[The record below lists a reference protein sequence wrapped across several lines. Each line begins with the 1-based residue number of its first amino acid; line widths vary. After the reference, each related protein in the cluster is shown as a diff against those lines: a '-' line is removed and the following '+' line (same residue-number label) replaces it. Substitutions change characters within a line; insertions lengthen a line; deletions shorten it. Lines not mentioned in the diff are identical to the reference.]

1 MFENEREHALHCLS
15 SLIENSKYSVDYKT
29 VKELWE
35 LVTGDEQNNSIRLS
49 ALKSILSLL
58 KHKFIRLAGAEE
70 KVLLRAM
77 EDNSEKITE
86 VLVKGIQNLDIR
98 NINQRIMKG
107 IWYLRTYNNDQ
118 LLWLFEIIENYLEV
132 NKESYPEEILKML
145 MTESSK

>member
-77 EDNSEKITE
+77 EDNSEKIT
-86 VLVKGIQNLDIR
+86 VSF
-98 NINQRIMKG
+98 
-107 IWYLRTYNNDQ
+107 
-118 LLWLFEIIENYLEV
+118 LLL
-132 NKESYPEEILKML
+132 NKV
-145 MTESSK
+145 